1 LLGGKIAVQCRSRA
15 PSAQPKTSMTNMET
29 GSSLFRAQP
38 CPPFRGR
45 PHPISGGLKE
55 VLVSSIAPPHPV
67 AALDASQ
74 APGSRL

>member
-1 LLGGKIAVQCRSRA
+1 
-15 PSAQPKTSMTNMET
+15 MTNMET